1 MEPLEGNPS
10 VGNSGLKVLCV
21 GVVARE
27 ADVWWCFLFIRGEL
41 RGEQRVCLDP
51 GGGGGGGGGGG
62 LEEPSLGGGGLRPV
76 L

>member
-1 MEPLEGNPS
+1 M
-10 VGNSGLKVLCV
+10 LCV